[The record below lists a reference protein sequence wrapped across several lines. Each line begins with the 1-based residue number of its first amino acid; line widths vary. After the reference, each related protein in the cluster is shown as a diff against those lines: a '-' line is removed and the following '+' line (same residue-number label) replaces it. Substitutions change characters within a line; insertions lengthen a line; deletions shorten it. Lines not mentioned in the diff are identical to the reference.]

1 MERLAPSTA
10 RRTLGVIMAPD
21 GSSKDQ
27 IKTSLSK
34 ALVFLGKIKHSN
46 LSKQAKWTAI
56 TSLLEPE
63 VYYPLM
69 ATMCNKKDFD
79 KIDRPI
85 VRAKCSALG
94 LNKHFPRAII
104 HGPLEYGGMAIPTSF
119 SKTVAT
125 RINYFLYH
133 IRTSSKIGIKLDA
146 SIVFLQ
152 LEVGLFTS
160 FFQSS
165 YEAYGFLA
173 TKTMTKQIWA
183 ETEPY
188 GLQLRHH
195 QHQTWLSLPQGT
207 RDIPLMEI
215 ACRNYSRKD
224 ATRINRYRLY
234 LRVISMYDIL
244 TYDGTQIHPELA
256 KGKRVSSRMST
267 IHWVEFPKPPKKD
280 AALWIAF
287 IDTHIKPLAGTI
299 PIRWNGDSFPTYR
312 TTFMKSS
319 LTDKL
324 YQRSEHG
331 LLQYD
336 IKRTRRRTI
345 YPTFQKDSI
354 IIDPDTELYGSFIDV
369 DTHCRH
375 NDIQILCES
384 NINSRNKQTP
394 PDPNND
400 LKSLY
405 YKLPKALQRLC
416 GSINFP
422 EDDGTSL
429 IQYLIRNDKPLLGAS
444 DASEKWQR

>member
-1 MERLAPSTA
+1 MERLAPFTA

-34 ALVFLGKIKHSN
+34 ALVFIGKIKHSN

-63 VYYPLM
+63 
-69 ATMCNKKDFD
+69 
-79 KIDRPI
+79 
-85 VRAKCSALG
+85 
-94 LNKHFPRAII
+94 

-133 IRTSSKIGIKLDA
+133 IRTSLKIGIKLDA

-173 TKTMTKQIWA
+173 TKTMTRQIWA

-195 QHQTWLSLPQGT
+195 QHQTWLPLPQGT

-224 ATRINRYRLY
+224 ATHINRYRLY
-234 LRVISMYDIL
+234 L
-244 TYDGTQIHPELA
+244 
-256 KGKRVSSRMST
+256 
-267 IHWVEFPKPPKKD
+267 
-280 AALWIAF
+280 
-287 IDTHIKPLAGTI
+287 
-299 PIRWNGDSFPTYR
+299 
-312 TTFMKSS
+312 
-319 LTDKL
+319 
-324 YQRSEHG
+324 
-331 LLQYD
+331 
-336 IKRTRRRTI
+336 
-345 YPTFQKDSI
+345 
-354 IIDPDTELYGSFIDV
+354 
-369 DTHCRH
+369 
-375 NDIQILCES
+375 
-384 NINSRNKQTP
+384 
-394 PDPNND
+394 
-400 LKSLY
+400 
-405 YKLPKALQRLC
+405 
-416 GSINFP
+416 
-422 EDDGTSL
+422 
-429 IQYLIRNDKPLLGAS
+429 
-444 DASEKWQR
+444 